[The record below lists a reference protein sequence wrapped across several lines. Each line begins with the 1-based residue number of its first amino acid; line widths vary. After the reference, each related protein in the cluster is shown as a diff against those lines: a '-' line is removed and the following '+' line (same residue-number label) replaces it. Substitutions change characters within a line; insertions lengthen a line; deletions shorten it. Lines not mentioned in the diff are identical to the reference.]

1 MSVCVFQLLYICKH
15 YANWFMYEQQRIRVK
30 ENGYVT
36 FLLVCGITIL
46 CIRSYDMVNRVW
58 GKKKKNCEK
67 LQEIYKYNM

>member
-1 MSVCVFQLLYICKH
+1 
-15 YANWFMYEQQRIRVK
+15 MYEQQRIRVK

-58 GKKKKNCEK
+58 EKKKIVRN
-67 LQEIYKYNM
+67 YKKYTNIICSIIILYILLSNIFLIVLI